1 MVIINKHFNADLSNF
16 NLSNLAYDENFSNEI
31 YIILLYH

>member
-1 MVIINKHFNADLSNF
+1 MFIINKQFLMQ
-16 NLSNLAYDENFSNEI
+16 NLSNLAYDKIFSSEI